1 MSLYAWSLELL
12 HLCSAGHFGTNVGYT
27 TPYDVFIPFFL
38 IFFIPKYW
46 VILEKGLQ
54 LHLEND
60 FGHEKFD
67 FMYFVSAGH
76 YGCPGGFHDKSSF
89 W

>member
-38 IFFIPKYW
+38 ILFIPKYW
-46 VILEKGLQ
+46 VILEKGL
-54 LHLEND
+54 
-60 FGHEKFD
+60 
-67 FMYFVSAGH
+67 
-76 YGCPGGFHDKSSF
+76 
-89 W
+89 

>member
-27 TPYDVFIPFFL
+27 TPYDVFIPFFK
-38 IFFIPKYW
+38 IFSIPKYC
-46 VILEKGLQ
+46 VILEKGLP

-67 FMYFVSAGH
+67 FMYFVSAAH
-76 YGCPGGFHDKSSF
+76 YGYPGGFHEKSRF